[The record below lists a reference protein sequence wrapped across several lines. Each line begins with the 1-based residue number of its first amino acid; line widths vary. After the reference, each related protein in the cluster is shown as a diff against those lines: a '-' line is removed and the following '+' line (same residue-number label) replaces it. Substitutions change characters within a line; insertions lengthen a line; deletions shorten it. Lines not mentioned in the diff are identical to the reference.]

1 MAKVR
6 VYELARELDME
17 SKELVDKLNAGGMI
31 IKNYMGTLDEAS
43 IAKARK
49 IVSGMVSQVVEEKRI
64 KSTVIRRRKKVI
76 KVEQPPPEMPEEEAN
91 IDSVE
96 ELEVE
101 PPKEDMEPEESISPE
116 EPVGE
121 LPQEKS
127 SEETVSEEP
136 PTEETVSEE
145 PPTEETVSEEPP
157 TEETLPEEQIPSE
170 SIETEKTE
178 EEIPSEKGQIEPELE
193 TPPHF
198 EESEK
203 EESTKDPIEE
213 ETLKQSKSPKEEP
226 VAETEKKGQDLTDE
240 KTPETVKK
248 PKQKSKK
255 GKKKKVAMP
264 ARIIKRPEEGPLK
277 DLLARQEKEALA
289 RKIASA
295 EAKKTPAKPAKRTPP
310 AAGKRMPPP
319 GMAKGLEKKA
329 PLIINPDKPPSRK
342 KGKRKPGADA
352 SPSDT
357 GFKRRKKE
365 VYERSDLYGGK
376 SKKSRG
382 KGKGRKKGREVV
394 RKLKQT
400 EITTPKALKR
410 KIKVQEFVTIPELA
424 KAMGTKA
431 TDLIKRLMEL
441 GTMVNITQS
450 IDFDTASVV
459 ADVLGFELELDTF
472 EEGDYFPE
480 TEDRQ
485 EDLVPRPPV
494 VTIMGHVDHGKTS
507 LLDYIR
513 NSNIIGGES
522 GGITQHIGA
531 YYVKMEGGDIVFL
544 DTPGHAA
551 FTAMRARGAK
561 ITDLIVLV
569 VAAEDGVMPQTKEAI
584 NHARAA
590 GIPLVVA
597 VNKIDKPDADPERVK
612 RELAEL
618 DLAPEEWGGE
628 TLYGHISAKTGEG
641 IEDLLGLI
649 SLQAEIL
656 ELRGNPNKQASG
668 TVVEA
673 ELDKSKGPVA
683 TILVKDGSLH
693 KGDHFVCGEHHGK
706 VRAMLDHR
714 GRRIQIAEPSV
725 PVALY
730 GISGVPMAGDNFMV
744 VKDEKTAKQIMEH
757 RKEKSKKQDPGKQ
770 GVVSLDELF
779 ERIKEGEVKELNI
792 VLKADVQGSAEAL
805 AESLTKQSTE
815 AIKLNIIHSA
825 TGAIAESD
833 VMLATAS
840 GAIIIGF
847 NVRANPRVAALA
859 EKEKVDIRYYDVIYN
874 AINDIRLAM
883 VGLLEPVLQERVTGH
898 ANIKEIFKVPKV
910 GSVAGCQVTD
920 GKIDRKSKIRLLR
933 DDVVVFDGK
942 IASLRRFKEDA
953 KEVQSGYECGIGLE
967 NFNDVK
973 PGDVFEVY
981 EVDEIAAEL

>member
-6 VYELARELDME
+6 VYELARELEME
-17 SKELVDKLNAGGMI
+17 SKELVDKLNAGGI
-31 IKNYMGTLDEAS
+31 VVKNYMSTLDEQS
-43 IAKARK
+43 VVEARK

-64 KSTVIRRRKKVI
+64 KSTVIRRRKKVV
-76 KVEQPPPEMPEEEAN
+76 KVEQPPPEIPE
-91 IDSVE
+91 VE
-96 ELEVE
+96 ETVTDSTKTVE
-101 PPKEDMEPEESISPE
+101 AELPGESTSEPEESASPE
-116 EPVGE
+116 MPVEEQTPVDEPS
-121 LPQEKS
+121 EKI
-127 SEETVSEEP
+127 
-136 PTEETVSEE
+136 
-145 PPTEETVSEEPP
+145 
-157 TEETLPEEQIPSE
+157 LPEEEIPSE
-170 SIETEKTE
+170 SIEAKKAEKD
-178 EEIPSEKGQIEPELE
+178 IPSKAVDSEIE
-193 TPPHF
+193 TPPRL
-198 EESEK
+198 EISEK
-203 EESTKDPIEE
+203 EESPE
-213 ETLKQSKSPKEEP
+213 ETAEAEIDERSGAPVEEP
-226 VAETEKKGQDLTDE
+226 VTETEKPVPDPTNR
-240 KTPETVKK
+240 KTADVPKK
-248 PKQKSKK
+248 PKGKK
-255 GKKKKVAMP
+255 GKKKKAAQP
-264 ARIIKRPEEGPLK
+264 AKIIKRPEEGPLK
-277 DLLARQEKEALA
+277 DLLAR
-289 RKIASA
+289 RD
-295 EAKKTPAKPAKRTPP
+295 KKTPPKAAVSTNSKKTQYKPKQKTSPTP
-310 AAGKRMPPP
+310 GKRMPPP
-319 GMAKGLEKKA
+319 GMVKDL
-329 PLIINPDKPPSRK
+329 DKDSSLRTKQERPSARK
-342 KGKRKPGADA
+342 KGKKKPGPDA
-352 SPSDT
+352 APSEG

-365 VYERSDLYGGK
+365 VYERSDLYGGR

-382 KGKGRKKGREVV
+382 KGKGGKKGREVV

-410 KIKVQEFVTIPELA
+410 KIKVQEFVTIMELA

-431 TDLIKRLMEL
+431 TDLIKRLIEL

-450 IDFDTASVV
+450 IDFDTAAVV
-459 ADVLGFELELDTF
+459 ADALGFELELDTF
-472 EEGDYFPE
+472 EEGDYYTD
-480 TEDRQ
+480 TEDRP
-485 EDLVPRPPV
+485 EDLLPRPPV

-513 NSNIIGGES
+513 NSNIIGEES

-531 YYVKMEGGDIVFL
+531 YYVEMDGGDIVFL

-590 GIPLVVA
+590 EIPLVVA
-597 VNKIDKPDADPERVK
+597 VNKIDKPDADPERIK

-656 ELRGNPNKQASG
+656 ELRGNPNKEASG

-683 TILVKDGSLH
+683 TVLIKDGSLH
-693 KGDHFVCGEHHGK
+693 KGDHFVCGEHYGK

-714 GRRIQIAEPSV
+714 GRRIQEAKPSV

-730 GISGVPMAGDNFMV
+730 GISGVPMAGDHFVV
-744 VKDEKTAKQIMEH
+744 VKDEKSAKQIMEH
-757 RKEKSKKQDPGKQ
+757 RKEKSRKQDPGKK
-770 GVVSLDELF
+770 GVVSLDDLF
-779 ERIKEGEVKELNI
+779 EKIKEGKVKELNI

-805 AESLTKQSTE
+805 AESLTKQSTD
-815 AIKLNIIHSA
+815 AIKLNVLHSA
-825 TGAIAESD
+825 TGAIAEAD

-859 EKEKVDIRYYDVIYN
+859 EKEKVNIRYYDVIYN

-883 VGLLEPVLQERVTGH
+883 VGLLEPLLEERVTGH

-967 NFNDVK
+967 NFNDIK
-973 PGDVFEVY
+973 TGDVFEVY

>member
-116 EPVGE
+116 EPVEE
-121 LPQEKS
+121 LPQEKPS
-127 SEETVSEEP
+127 
-136 PTEETVSEE
+136 
-145 PPTEETVSEEPP
+145 EETVSEEPP

-170 SIETEKTE
+170 SIEAEKTE

-757 RKEKSKKQDPGKQ
+757 RKEKGKKQDPGKQ

-815 AIKLNIIHSA
+815 AIKLNVIHSA

-942 IASLRRFKEDA
+942 IASLRRFKEDT

-967 NFNDVK
+967 NFNDIK

>member
-116 EPVGE
+116 EPVEE
-121 LPQEKS
+121 LPQEKP

-170 SIETEKTE
+170 SIEAEKTE

-757 RKEKSKKQDPGKQ
+757 RKEKGKKQDPGKQ

-815 AIKLNIIHSA
+815 AIKLNVIHSA

-942 IASLRRFKEDA
+942 IASLRRFKEDT

-967 NFNDVK
+967 NFNDIK